1 MSAKNRRSN
10 PGQHPVPQA
19 QPQHQGQ
26 SQTPAALEYRAQRL
40 LQALQE
46 QEARSQATL
55 ARLELKERELDEKIR
70 EVNSIQ
76 SGLRRDIMSG
86 NQTLLAFQVA
96 LQAFARQEVNIVLE
110 AAVKDAIEDFTDTLD
125 GRINEE
131 AKHVAKEFE
140 KLKMALYGVVDSM
153 GKARKGN
160 VTIPDVL
167 AGLFLETAEIRNR
180 GHV

>member
-1 MSAKNRRSN
+1 MSAKSRRPN
-10 PGQHPVPQA
+10 QHPVPQA
-19 QPQHQGQ
+19 Q
-26 SQTPAALEYRAQRL
+26 SQRLDQPLPEPRVQRL
-40 LQALQE
+40 LQQLQE

-70 EVNSIQ
+70 QVNSIQ
-76 SGLRRDIMSG
+76 SGLRRDIQSG
-86 NQTLLAFQVA
+86 NTTLRAFQVA
-96 LQAFARQEVNIVLE
+96 LQAFAKQEINIVLE

-140 KLKMALYGVVDSM
+140 KLKMALYGVVDST

-160 VTIPDVL
+160 VTIPDVM

-180 GHV
+180 GRV